1 MNSSHLTNSNQRGSP
16 ASWTTELLCFCTAIL
31 SLAAIFS
38 LLSMFDGRQQPQWPY
53 ASTLNL
59 SALVALLST
68 LTRSM
73 IGQVLESGMQICRDN
88 QIEEQLSIFCENYV
102 LIIAVFQSWVNL
114 NGDGTNLQPVR
125 FII

>member
-1 MNSSHLTNSNQRGSP
+1 MNSSHLTNPDQCGSP

-31 SLAAIFS
+31 SLAAISS

-53 ASTLNL
+53 ASSLNL

-73 IGQVLESGMQICRDN
+73 IGQVLESGVQICRDS
-88 QIEEQLSIFCENYV
+88 QIKEQLSIFCENYI
-102 LIIAVFQSWVNL
+102 LIAAVFQIWVNL
-114 NGDGTNLQPVR
+114 NGDGINLQPDR